1 MRERRAGL
9 GADIGMLSA
18 AAALCSV
25 AHHLGRALVTGYPIS
40 FISPSPSDMI
50 GVALFLA
57 MFAPVA
63 VPRYYY
69 CWVALGELDRW
80 YGSPEG
86 RERKP
91 GWLNEQ
97 YSGLWAVFGFM
108 LLVVSPLCGLWLVPD
123 RIVLFDYYIYPSII
137 LYWLASAVYW
147 VIARLLKRG
156 SQNGRGDSGWR
167 ALCGLG
173 AALFLAAAS
182 VHLLVSLVAIISS
195 AITVTAACVVVPIV
209 MLALE
214 FLASLLR
221 HRNNGGAPGGS
232 LRFVAKEGA
241 KLIRNEFVPV
251 LFGAMIGALLLG
263 MGFIL
268 PWSELRLG
276 FVGDTAEALG
286 KTEVV
291 DVYGGERLIIK
302 KEVEGE
308 GCIYSQVNLSDGY
321 WVEAE

>member
-1 MRERRAGL
+1 MEDSAGRRLRRRAIRDNGRHDVTVAARISSVSRRGKRQRVRERKAGL

-40 FISPSPSDMI
+40 FISPSSSDMI

-108 LLVVSPLCGLWLVPD
+108 LLVVSPSAGSGSCRIGLSYL
-123 RIVLFDYYIYPSII
+123 
-137 LYWLASAVYW
+137 
-147 VIARLLKRG
+147 
-156 SQNGRGDSGWR
+156 
-167 ALCGLG
+167 
-173 AALFLAAAS
+173 
-182 VHLLVSLVAIISS
+182 
-195 AITVTAACVVVPIV
+195 ITIFTP
-209 MLALE
+209 
-214 FLASLLR
+214 R
-221 HRNNGGAPGGS
+221 
-232 LRFVAKEGA
+232 
-241 KLIRNEFVPV
+241 
-251 LFGAMIGALLLG
+251 
-263 MGFIL
+263 
-268 PWSELRLG
+268 
-276 FVGDTAEALG
+276 
-286 KTEVV
+286 
-291 DVYGGERLIIK
+291 
-302 KEVEGE
+302 
-308 GCIYSQVNLSDGY
+308 
-321 WVEAE
+321 